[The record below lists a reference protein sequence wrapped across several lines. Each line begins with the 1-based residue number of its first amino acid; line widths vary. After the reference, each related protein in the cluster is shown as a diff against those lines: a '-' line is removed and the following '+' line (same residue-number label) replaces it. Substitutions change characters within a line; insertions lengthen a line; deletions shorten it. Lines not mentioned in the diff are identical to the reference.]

1 MKTYTLSHPKTPH
14 IAVFTYREDGL
25 LIACQYPEQANAE
38 TLNAFISQTIRTEQ
52 GLLELNGM
60 HGLVVREKLADLS
73 FDAFWNAYTYK
84 VGAKAVAEKLWTKL
98 SDEDK
103 TAAIIA
109 IKPYDRYIA
118 RTGVAKIYP
127 ERYIKYRRWENEF

>member
-1 MKTYTLSHPKTPH
+1 M
-14 IAVFTYREDGL
+14 
-25 LIACQYPEQANAE
+25 
-38 TLNAFISQTIRTEQ
+38 
-52 GLLELNGM
+52 
-60 HGLVVREKLADLS
+60 
-73 FDAFWNAYTYK
+73 
-84 VGAKAVAEKLWTKL
+84 
-98 SDEDK
+98 EDK